1 MPRRSPLVVRA
12 GSPGNQ
18 PGPSLIERPLALD
31 PDGCL
36 RRLDEPSSCRQD
48 LVVVL
53 KPVWTAVAALLH
65 GSHAH
70 GTQTPRDPEPDV
82 RARDTYLRG

>member
-1 MPRRSPLVVRA
+1 MPRRSPLVVRV
-12 GSPGNQ
+12 GLPGNQ
-18 PGPSLIERPLALD
+18 PGPSSIERPPA

-65 GSHAH
+65 GSHAP

-82 RARDTYLRG
+82 RARDAYLRG